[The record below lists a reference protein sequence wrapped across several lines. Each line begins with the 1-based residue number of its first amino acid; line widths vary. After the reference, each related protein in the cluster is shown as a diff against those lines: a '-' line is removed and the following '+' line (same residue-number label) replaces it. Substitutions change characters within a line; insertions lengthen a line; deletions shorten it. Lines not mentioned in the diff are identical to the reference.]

1 MTIKNGTA
9 AVLAAMLV
17 LAPAALTAQDMRAEN
32 EAITKDPVYVIQTR
46 INNNYMSLKKLY
58 VPIRNFGGGE
68 AEFNRL
74 LDGYSIAL
82 ALYLNGRVE
91 EAGEH
96 FARNE
101 SDIRAAADGLAKKY
115 REQAERLHAETV
127 KLHIASKMKKSL
139 DGRTIEV
146 EPSLYTSGDAWMEN
160 ASDSLR
166 LANRQI
172 REGRPVEAIYYFRK
186 AKDSCFEAIAAYR
199 VEVPESYK
207 IDRDDNRNVLYAG
220 DGKAKACTAC

>member
-1 MTIKNGTA
+1 MTIKSRTVSA
-9 AVLAAMLV
+9 LAAMLV
-17 LAPAALTAQDMRAEN
+17 LAPAALTAQDLRKEN
-32 EAITKDPVYVIQTR
+32 NAVTKDPAYVMQNR
-46 INNNYMSLKKLY
+46 INDGYMNLKKLY

-68 AEFNRL
+68 AEYNRL
-74 LDGYSIAL
+74 LDGYSVAL
-82 ALYLNGRVE
+82 ALYLRGRVE

-101 SDIRAAADGLAKKY
+101 SEIRAAADSLAKKY

-146 EPSLYTSGDAWMEN
+146 EPSRYTSGDTWMEN

-166 LANRQI
+166 LANRQLS
-172 REGRPVEAIYYFRK
+172 EGRPLEAIYYFRR

-199 VEVPESYK
+199 LAVPKRYAV
-207 IDRDDNRNVLYAG
+207 DRDDNRNILYAG
-220 DGKAKACTAC
+220 DGKSRVCTAC